1 MYSIVTPPLPPKNLV
16 FSNTC
21 TVLYGAGMPPRD
33 QIHLQK
39 ILPAYVLVEDMEC
52 YGQFVSVGAEV
63 WLFVVNTCRSCN
75 IKNGDCDPNA
85 ACSHDDV
92 TNAVKCTCK
101 AGYTTTGS
109 AVKIVCKDTCTIKNG
124 GCAPDVACSHDAT
137 TNAVKCTC
145 KPGYTNTGSDDN
157 MVCKEICTVNN
168 GDCDR
173 NAICSH
179 DAKTNGVKC
188 TCKTGYTNSGS
199 GVNVVCTDSCA
210 VNNGACD
217 RNAACSHDAKTNA
230 VTCTCK
236 AGYTN
241 TGSVSKVVCTDSC
254 TVKNGGCVPNAG
266 CSHDEIPYQPTAN
279 QTKEPCFYGKCSST
293 GDPHLIPFASSYGG
307 SQTSYWYQVQGWSL
321 LIGNSFVTLYI
332 LSAASPYLVTNYVLI
347 FHGASP
353 CILIGNSKSPPMCA
367 NTTSAT
373 STTLSAG
380 SSWTHFHNT
389 KCIVVHVDYQGGY
402 YDFHIYHSYTLINL
416 SAGQCQQTHGRI
428 EGASKASLSVI
439 PEVCNIF
446 IAAAKKR
453 AVGAINPNVIKM
465 AQTSCVNDLQT
476 SLDTTIAVA
485 GISLVLHDSA
495 SSQLDSDDQTG
506 LFHQIHALKH
516 DAFLNATQEAN
527 ELISNTKE
535 LCNEKNQ
542 CLGSANNI
550 NH

>member
-1 MYSIVTPPLPPKNLV
+1 MFQY
-16 FSNTC
+16 
-21 TVLYGAGMPPRD
+21 
-33 QIHLQK
+33 
-39 ILPAYVLVEDMEC
+39 PAA
-52 YGQFVSVGAEV
+52 SVGNSN
-63 WLFVVNTCRSCN
+63 F
-75 IKNGDCDPNA
+75 
-85 ACSHDDV
+85 ACDV
-92 TNAVKCTCK
+92 TLRNALFDTSLKSLAIPPSSEEQDMFDLLNNQQWTLNVNLINTAINCSSISPYEIIGTSSIALSLATCK
-101 AGYTTTGS
+101 NVNSVVKATIVLSNHAEQLQIVINDISVIGGIAVGFTGS
-109 AVKIVCKDTCTIKNG
+109 GSTAGSKSVQQMNFIQAFYN
-124 GCAPDVACSHDAT
+124 
-137 TNAVKCTC
+137 TNETLAQSILITLQLI
-145 KPGYTNTGSDDN
+145 
-157 MVCKEICTVNN
+157 M
-168 GDCDR
+168 
-173 NAICSH
+173 
-179 DAKTNGVKC
+179 
-188 TCKTGYTNSGS
+188 
-199 GVNVVCTDSCA
+199 
-210 VNNGACD
+210 
-217 RNAACSHDAKTNA
+217 
-230 VTCTCK
+230 
-236 AGYTN
+236 
-241 TGSVSKVVCTDSC
+241 
-254 TVKNGGCVPNAG
+254 
-266 CSHDEIPYQPTAN
+266 IPYQPTAN

>member
-1 MYSIVTPPLPPKNLV
+1 MT
-16 FSNTC
+16 
-21 TVLYGAGMPPRD
+21 
-33 QIHLQK
+33 
-39 ILPAYVLVEDMEC
+39 
-52 YGQFVSVGAEV
+52 
-63 WLFVVNTCRSCN
+63 
-75 IKNGDCDPNA
+75 
-85 ACSHDDV
+85 
-92 TNAVKCTCK
+92 
-101 AGYTTTGS
+101 
-109 AVKIVCKDTCTIKNG
+109 
-124 GCAPDVACSHDAT
+124 
-137 TNAVKCTC
+137 
-145 KPGYTNTGSDDN
+145 
-157 MVCKEICTVNN
+157 
-168 GDCDR
+168 
-173 NAICSH
+173 
-179 DAKTNGVKC
+179 
-188 TCKTGYTNSGS
+188 
-199 GVNVVCTDSCA
+199 
-210 VNNGACD
+210 
-217 RNAACSHDAKTNA
+217 
-230 VTCTCK
+230 
-236 AGYTN
+236 
-241 TGSVSKVVCTDSC
+241 
-254 TVKNGGCVPNAG
+254 
-266 CSHDEIPYQPTAN
+266 EIPYQPTAN

>member
-1 MYSIVTPPLPPKNLV
+1 EFEP
-16 FSNTC
+16 FR
-21 TVLYGAGMPPRD
+21 RD
-33 QIHLQK
+33 IYFQ
-39 ILPAYVLVEDMEC
+39 D
-52 YGQFVSVGAEV
+52 
-63 WLFVVNTCRSCN
+63 SCN

-416 SAGQCQQTHGRI
+416 SAGQCRQTHGRI